1 VSRHSVAF
9 VAVLAAALLLTSP
22 TPGGAQSPSASFSA
36 DAVVVTVGM
45 TIATIQDLNFGNV
58 PKGVATT
65 VAPAAAAAGQWQV
78 TGSSNA
84 FVTLAFTLPTVLTN
98 IQALPGSTMPIS
110 FGLTSALWRRA
121 NNNPAGATAFNPA
134 LGTVGRFGPTANP
147 TMYLWIGGTVNPAPT
162 AKPGIYQ
169 GTIILSLTYL

>member
-1 VSRHSVAF
+1 MKHRL
-9 VAVLAAALLLTSP
+9 LAAALVLALP
-22 TPGGAQSPSASFSA
+22 MRAVAQGGAGTFSA

-45 TIATIQDLNFGNV
+45 TIATIQDLSFGTV

-65 VAPAAAAAGQWQV
+65 VAPAAAAAGQWQI
-78 TGSSNA
+78 TGNPNS
-84 FVTLAFTLPTVLTN
+84 FVTIAFTLPTLLTN

-121 NNNPAGATAFNPA
+121 SNNPAGATPFSPA
-134 LGTVGRFGPTANP
+134 LGTLGRFGPPP
-147 TMYLWIGGTVNPAPT
+147 TPTINIWIGGTVNPAPT

>member
-1 VSRHSVAF
+1 MKYC
-9 VAVLAAALLLTSP
+9 LLAALLLALP
-22 TPGGAQSPSASFSA
+22 ARAAAQGPSASFSA

-45 TIATIQDLNFGNV
+45 TIATIQDLSFGTV

-65 VAPAAAAAGQWQV
+65 VTPAAAAAGQWQI
-78 TGSSNA
+78 TGNPNA
-84 FVTLAFTLPTVLTN
+84 FVTIAFTLPTLLTN
-98 IQALPGSTMPIS
+98 IQALPGSTMPVS

-121 NNNPAGATAFNPA
+121 SNNPAGATPFSPA
-134 LGTVGRFGPTANP
+134 LGTVGRFGPPPNP
-147 TMYLWIGGTVNPAPT
+147 TINIWIGGTVNPALA